1 MDPGLQVRSRKEF
14 ISPIR
19 RILSFAGSILE
30 NDFQPALPGLA
41 PLVPGKF
48 RRNLKAELLQVVSP
62 SVDFLSRDRPLR
74 SVFFNPKQKRRSE
87 KSG

>member
-1 MDPGLQVRSRKEF
+1 MDPGLQVPSRKEF

-19 RILSFAGSILE
+19 RILSFAGSIFE

-48 RRNLKAELLQVVSP
+48 RRNLKAGTAP
-62 SVDFLSRDRPLR
+62 SGFSFLSRDRPIR